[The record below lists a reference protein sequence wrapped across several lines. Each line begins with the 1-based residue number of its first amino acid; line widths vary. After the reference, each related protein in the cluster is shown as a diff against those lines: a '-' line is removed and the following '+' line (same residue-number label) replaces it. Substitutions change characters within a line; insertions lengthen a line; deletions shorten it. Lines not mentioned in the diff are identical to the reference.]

1 MLALARGLYFA
12 ASMLLFG
19 LCAFGWLLRARL
31 PMILPL
37 RDQPLRWILLL
48 LALVTGCAWLGLAAA
63 AMADAMDRHVV
74 AAAAADTVFGQFF
87 LVRMAALAGL
97 GLLMAIRRGRA
108 AMVVLSALALV
119 LPAATSHAA
128 AASPAG
134 FAAIGA
140 MTDGTHLL
148 TGGFWIGGLAALLL
162 LWRRQEPN
170 MLLALS
176 LFSDWAMVAVLLL
189 LMTGLINA
197 ASILLGQKGTAS
209 LLYLSVLGA
218 KLALV
223 AGMLGLALVNR
234 FRLMPRGREVLITRH
249 AAIELGLGLGA
260 VLLAGLLGQLQPVL

>member
-1 MLALARGLYFA
+1 
-12 ASMLLFG
+12 
-19 LCAFGWLLRARL
+19 
-31 PMILPL
+31 
-37 RDQPLRWILLL
+37 
-48 LALVTGCAWLGLAAA
+48 
-63 AMADAMDRHVV
+63 
-74 AAAAADTVFGQFF
+74 
-87 LVRMAALAGL
+87 
-97 GLLMAIRRGRA
+97 
-108 AMVVLSALALV
+108 
-119 LPAATSHAA
+119 
-128 AASPAG
+128 
-134 FAAIGA
+134 
-140 MTDGTHLL
+140 
-148 TGGFWIGGLAALLL
+148 
-162 LWRRQEPN
+162 